1 MAGRFLYVSQVGI
14 WDLWRNLKKKKDQ
27 TQHMLINILTLL
39 SNMSRVKVFL
49 ACSPD
54 DNVLSGFLLKSRDD
68 GLSHRSEVGAL
79 REKQEHIVCAFVRV
93 VGSGDWS
100 SKKLLVYWCEFGVLL
115 EVRSDDMSF
124 ISAQDLSFQDSLAR
138 LTPNLHCNH
147 TFWFLFWGSGVIP
160 ISLNGFHDGS
170 CSYGLS

>member
-1 MAGRFLYVSQVGI
+1 MILDLFFCCSKPQPDAHPGLIWKLLDVRATAYNSKFESSMRYNGRKISVRVPG
-14 WDLWRNLKKKKDQ
+14 WDLGPLKKFKKKKDQ

-93 VGSGDWS
+93 VGSGD
-100 SKKLLVYWCEFGVLL
+100 
-115 EVRSDDMSF
+115 
-124 ISAQDLSFQDSLAR
+124 
-138 LTPNLHCNH
+138 
-147 TFWFLFWGSGVIP
+147 
-160 ISLNGFHDGS
+160 
-170 CSYGLS
+170 